1 MENSFLHAD
10 IFFFITTIAVV
21 IFSVLLI
28 IALTYL
34 VRILRDIRKV
44 VHTVE
49 EEVEQ
54 IKGDVYDARIGIRES
69 SMMKKIKQFLGIKKN
84 KSLPVKK
91 STLSRGRVK
100 V

>member
-21 IFSVLLI
+21 IFSVLLV
-28 IALTYL
+28 IALIYL
-34 VRILRDIRKV
+34 VKILRDVRKV

-54 IKGDVYDARIGIRES
+54 IKGDVHDAHTGIRES
-69 SMMKKIKQFLGIKKN
+69 SMMKKIKQFLGIKKK

-91 STLSRGRVK
+91 
-100 V
+100 